1 LDQLEG
7 RHCKDT
13 QKCWPFCIGAPKGPF
28 LQGLREIHL
37 RTTIPPILSKSEI
50 SFSLLLSPAE
60 TGLANTVYKRN
71 RI

>member
-28 LQGLREIHL
+28 LQGLMFTLFFGIF
-37 RTTIPPILSKSEI
+37 
-50 SFSLLLSPAE
+50 FSADP
-60 TGLANTVYKRN
+60 
-71 RI
+71 